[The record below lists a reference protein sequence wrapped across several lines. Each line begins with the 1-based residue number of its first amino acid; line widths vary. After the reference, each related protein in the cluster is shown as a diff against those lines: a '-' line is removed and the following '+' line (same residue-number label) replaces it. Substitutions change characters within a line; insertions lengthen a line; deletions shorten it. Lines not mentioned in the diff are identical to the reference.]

1 MRYIV
6 LSVFLI
12 ALNLLYSAYTIKFSR
27 EYVQKTM
34 ELKKESER
42 NLLLRVKYANLINY
56 TKAKKWSVEK
66 GFVPVDWEKV
76 GFVD

>member
-12 ALNLLYSAYTIKFSR
+12 ALNLLYSAYAIKFSR
-27 EYVQKTM
+27 EYVQKTT
-34 ELKKESER
+34 ELKKGSER
-42 NLLLRVKYANLINY
+42 NLLLKVKYANLINY

>member
-12 ALNLLYSAYTIKFSR
+12 AFNLIYSAYAIKFSR
-27 EYVQKTM
+27 EYAQKTM
-34 ELKKESER
+34 ELKKESEK
-42 NLLLRVKYANLINY
+42 NLLLKVKYAKLINY

-66 GFVPVDWEKV
+66 GFVPVDWGKV